1 MRKRRPKGYGL
12 SIIGLMVLSIL
23 LPGCPPPQDSGLEEL
38 ARRPGNMGFR
48 NMLLGN
54 ERLVSLEEGNLSD
67 GTASSGQERIDRL
80 ATFVQTYADSFGVSS
95 EEAAQVAF
103 LAAAPEQQSVINDDE
118 LHQTVFLNQEHEG
131 AIVLDALLLGEYVG
145 LAETGAQLRRVQGR
159 LFDPAS
165 LPVPIPSNSDTLGMA
180 NGIFREFLEENGLS
194 LDNMSVLPTPVILGE
209 KNITG
214 FLGHYAFGYE
224 DGSMDRLSAV
234 INPLTDEIHIVYSMP
249 ACRAHNTLGDAS

>member
-1 MRKRRPKGYGL
+1 M
-12 SIIGLMVLSIL
+12 SIFLH
-23 LPGCPPPQDSGLEEL
+23 GCPPPQDSGLEEL
-38 ARRPGNMGFR
+38 ARLPGNTGFR

-67 GTASSGQERIDRL
+67 GTASTGQERIDRL
-80 ATFVQTYADSFGVSS
+80 ATFLQTYTGAFGIPAGK
-95 EEAAQVAF
+95 AAQVAF
-103 LAAAPEQQSVINDDE
+103 LAAAPEQRSVINDSE

-180 NGIFREFLEENGLS
+180 TGKFREFLEENGLS
-194 LDNMSVLPTPVILGE
+194 LDNMSVLPTPIILGE

-214 FLGHYAFGYE
+214 FLGYYAFSYA
-224 DGSMDRLSAV
+224 DGSTDRLSAV
-234 INPLTDEIHIVYSMP
+234 INPLTDDIHIVYSIP
-249 ACRAHNTLGDAS
+249 ACRAHNVLGDAS